1 MVENQPICL
10 EVLVHLHPKKKSIQM
25 VKHILIF
32 SAALLTSLTTVQAQV
47 RLPHVISDN
56 MVIQQD
62 TDVRLWGWDK
72 PNKTVKVT
80 TSWSQDAVTTRAGKD
95 GKWEVK
101 VRSPKASYT
110 PLIITFD
117 DGKPVSVKNVVAG
130 EVWVCAGQSNMQ
142 FPIKGFPNCPLEGY
156 ADVVAEANQYSQK
169 IRYCKIPDRMS
180 MTPLEDT
187 DCDWKVTD
195 MNTVADQSAVGYFFA
210 RYVSNV
216 LNIPVG
222 LVEANKGGSRVEG
235 WLNEENVKKYTTEPL
250 DSTTMANQYTEDWY
264 RPMVWGN
271 GTFSPIQKYTVKG
284 ILFYQG
290 CSNVDYHMDK
300 YADRLAVLV
309 KQWRDGFGEGD
320 IPFYFVQIASYGYNQ
335 DVNGTS
341 SAFIREQQLKAADL
355 IPNSGLVC
363 TNDLTYP
370 YERQQIHPCKK
381 KPVGE
386 RLANFALNRDYGFK
400 SVLCESPRYK
410 EMFIQNDTCYVSLD
424 NTYGGI
430 SRFDDIEGF
439 EVAGSDHVF
448 HKAVAGHF
456 WVPGDDKRNETI
468 FVTSPEVKHPV
479 AVRYCF
485 RNVEQ
490 GNLMNNANLPLFP
503 FRTDNWNE

>member
-1 MVENQPICL
+1 
-10 EVLVHLHPKKKSIQM
+10 M
-25 VKHILIF
+25 VKRILIF
-32 SAALLTSLTTVQAQV
+32 SAALLTSLTAAHAQV
-47 RLPHVISDN
+47 KLPHVISDN

-80 TSWSQDAVTTRAGKD
+80 TSWNSNTVTTRAGKD

-110 PLIITFD
+110 PLTITFD
-117 DGKPVSVKNVVAG
+117 DGTPVSVKNVVAG

-169 IRYCKIPDRMS
+169 IRYCKVPDQVS

-187 DCDWKVTD
+187 QCSWKATD
-195 MNTVADQSAVGYFFA
+195 INTVADQSAVGYFFA
-210 RYVSNV
+210 RMVSNT

-222 LVEANKGGSRVEG
+222 LVEANKGGSRVES
-235 WLNEENVKKYTTEPL
+235 WLNEANIKKYTDEPL
-250 DSTTMANQYTEDWY
+250 DSVTMVNRYEYDYY
-264 RPMVWGN
+264 RPMVWGY
-271 GTFSPIQKYTVKG
+271 GTFSPIEKYTVKG
-284 ILFYQG
+284 ILYYQG

-300 YADRLAVLV
+300 YAERLAVLV
-309 KQWRDGFGEGD
+309 KQWRDAFGEGD
-320 IPFYFVQIASYGYNQ
+320 IPFYFVQIAPYAYG
-335 DVNGTS
+335 DDPNGTS
-341 SAFIREQQLKAADL
+341 SAFIREQQIKATDL

-363 TNDLTYP
+363 TNDLTYSW
-370 YERQQIHPCKK
+370 ERQQIHPCKK

-386 RLANFALNRDYGFK
+386 RLAYFALNRDYGFK

-410 EMFIQNDTCYVSLD
+410 EMFVQNDTCYVSFD
-424 NTYGGI
+424 NTYGGM
-430 SRFDDIEGF
+430 SRFNDIEGF

-448 HKAVAGHF
+448 HKAQVGHF
-456 WVPGDDKRNETI
+456 WVPTADKRNET
-468 FVTSPEVKHPV
+468 FYVTSPEVKHPV

-490 GNLMNNANLPLFP
+490 GNLKNNANLPLFP
-503 FRTDNWNE
+503 FRTDNWKE